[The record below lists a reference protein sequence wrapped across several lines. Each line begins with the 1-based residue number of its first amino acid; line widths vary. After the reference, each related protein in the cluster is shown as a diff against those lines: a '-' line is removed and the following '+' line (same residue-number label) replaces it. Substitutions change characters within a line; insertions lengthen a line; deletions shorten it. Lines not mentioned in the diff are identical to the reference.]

1 MPSSGKSATRH
12 AEPETAHLWGG
23 RLCLDFANSVDWS
36 LEGEPL
42 GGATEVLVTPRD
54 LVRWGARMGLLG
66 RAVAGAAE
74 LERAHALRLAVYRA
88 FAAIARDE
96 APARADL
103 ELLRA
108 EHAEAVAAGT
118 PEARDGGWAY
128 AWPRGEAA
136 SVRHAVAADAA
147 ALLADPARV
156 RCCPGRN
163 CHWLFLDTSGRRRWC
178 SMSACGSREKMRR
191 HYHRQR
197 QASLPGGGS
206 AKT

>member
-1 MPSSGKSATRH
+1 MASSGKTTTRRV
-12 AEPETAHLWGG
+12 EPETAHLWGG

-36 LEGEPL
+36 LAGEPL
-42 GGATEVLVTPRD
+42 GGDTEVLATPRD
-54 LVRWGARMGLLG
+54 LVRWGRRMDLLG
-66 RAVAGAAE
+66 RAAADCAE
-74 LERAHALRLAVYRA
+74 LARALALRLAVHRA

-96 APARADL
+96 APEKADL

-108 EHAEAVAAGT
+108 EHAEAVAAGR

-147 ALLADPARV
+147 ALLAAPARV
-156 RCCPGRN
+156 RCCPGRD

-191 HYHRQR
+191 LYHRRR
-197 QASLPGGGS
+197 QASLPGDGTS
-206 AKT
+206 ST